1 MIYEDI
7 AAVVVVALFIWL
19 VPVRRNGIPGLR
31 GRGKLPMG
39 PPPSPPEQA
48 AGRPAPLAK
57 VINLPEQRRHEP
69 SGRAHQ
75 ATPETAPETAQPE
88 PGRSPAGAQPEPGR
102 RPAGARPEN
111 GPALKL
117 LTGSNWPADH
127 LLSGHGRPRL

>member
-69 SGRAHQ
+69 SGHAHHS
-75 ATPETAPETAQPE
+75 APEPARGTARPEPARRTARPEPARGTAQPEPARGTAQPE
-88 PGRSPAGAQPEPGR
+88 PGR
-102 RPAGARPEN
+102 
-111 GPALKL
+111 K
-117 LTGSNWPADH
+117 T
-127 LLSGHGRPRL
+127 GRPSSY

>member
-39 PPPSPPEQA
+39 PPPPPPEQA

-88 PGRSPAGAQPEPGR
+88 PGRSLAGAQPEASREPSR
-102 RPAGARPEN
+102 EPSRKTARP
-111 GPALKL
+111 
-117 LTGSNWPADH
+117 S
-127 LLSGHGRPRL
+127 SY

>member
-48 AGRPAPLAK
+48 AGHPAPLAK

-75 ATPETAPETAQPE
+75 ARREAAGSGR
-88 PGRSPAGAQPEPGR
+88 PGD
-102 RPAGARPEN
+102 ARPEPSRK
-111 GPALKL
+111 PAKR
-117 LTGSNWPADH
+117 PA
-127 LLSGHGRPRL
+127 SY

>member
-69 SGRAHQ
+69 SGH
-75 ATPETAPETAQPE
+75 AQRPAGRRTR
-88 PGRSPAGAQPEPGR
+88 PPRGRRGRSPARKRPG
-102 RPAGARPEN
+102 PQV
-111 GPALKL
+111 
-117 LTGSNWPADH
+117 T
-127 LLSGHGRPRL
+127 SG

>member
-88 PGRSPAGAQPEPGR
+88 PGREPSR
-102 RPAGARPEN
+102 RPAGSPAGKRP
-111 GPALKL
+111 GPQV
-117 LTGSNWPADH
+117 T
-127 LLSGHGRPRL
+127 SG

>member
-69 SGRAHQ
+69 SGHAHQ
-75 ATPETAPETAQPE
+75 ATPETAPETARPEPSPSPARAQRPRASGHPGNRQPE
-88 PGRSPAGAQPEPGR
+88 PSRSPAGKRPG
-102 RPAGARPEN
+102 PQV
-111 GPALKL
+111 
-117 LTGSNWPADH
+117 T
-127 LLSGHGRPRL
+127 SG

>member
-31 GRGKLPMG
+31 GRGKLPMS

-69 SGRAHQ
+69 SGHAHQ
-75 ATPETAPETAQPE
+75 ATPETASETAPETASETAPETAQRE
-88 PGRSPAGAQPEPGR
+88 PGRKT
-102 RPAGARPEN
+102 ARP
-111 GPALKL
+111 
-117 LTGSNWPADH
+117 S
-127 LLSGHGRPRL
+127 SY

>member
-88 PGRSPAGAQPEPGR
+88 PGRRPAGAQPEPGR
-102 RPAGARPEN
+102 RPAGARPEASRSPAGKRPGPQVTN
-111 GPALKL
+111 GE
-117 LTGSNWPADH
+117 
-127 LLSGHGRPRL
+127 

>member
-7 AAVVVVALFIWL
+7 AAVVMVALFIWL

-69 SGRAHQ
+69 SGHAHQ
-75 ATPETAPETAQPE
+75 ATPETISESAPETARPE
-88 PGRSPAGAQPEPGR
+88 PGRKT
-102 RPAGARPEN
+102 ARP
-111 GPALKL
+111 
-117 LTGSNWPADH
+117 S
-127 LLSGHGRPRL
+127 SF

>member
-1 MIYEDI
+1 MIYADI
-7 AAVVVVALFIWL
+7 AAVVAVALFIWL

-69 SGRAHQ
+69 SGHAHHS
-75 ATPETAPETAQPE
+75 APETNPEPAPGTARPEPARGTARPE
-88 PGRSPAGAQPEPGR
+88 PGRKT
-102 RPAGARPEN
+102 ARP
-111 GPALKL
+111 
-117 LTGSNWPADH
+117 S
-127 LLSGHGRPRL
+127 SY

>member
-75 ATPETAPETAQPE
+75 ATPGTAPETAQ
-88 PGRSPAGAQPEPGR
+88 
-102 RPAGARPEN
+102 AGARPEASQSPAGKRPGPQVTN
-111 GPALKL
+111 G
-117 LTGSNWPADH
+117 
-127 LLSGHGRPRL
+127 

>member
-88 PGRSPAGAQPEPGR
+88 PGREPSRSPAGGQPGAQ
-102 RPAGARPEN
+102 PEN

-117 LTGSNWPADH
+117 LAGSNLPADH